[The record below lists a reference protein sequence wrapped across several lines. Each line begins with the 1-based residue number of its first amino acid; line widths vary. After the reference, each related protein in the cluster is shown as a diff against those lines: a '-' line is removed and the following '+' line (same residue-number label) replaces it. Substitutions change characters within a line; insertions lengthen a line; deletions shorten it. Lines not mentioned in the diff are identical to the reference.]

1 MLILFTGIKQHI
13 GLLFI
18 ALLCVAATGALA
30 DVAIPPLK
38 SHITDLT
45 GTLTKTETAQLEQQL
60 ANFEAKKGSQI
71 VVLIVPSTQPETI
84 EQYSIRVVEAWK
96 LGRKGID
103 DGVLL
108 LVAKNDRTLRIETGY
123 GLEGA
128 LPDAIARRIIDEGIT
143 PKFKHGNFFG
153 GLQTGIRQIIS
164 VIEGEPL
171 PVPAQQSRESAGTN
185 LMLENII
192 PVLFVMLMLGRM
204 LQATFGRMTG
214 ATITS
219 SIAGLLI
226 WLISSSLLIAVLVAI
241 AAFVISLFEQ
251 TGRIIHQGGSRN
263 GHRNWPGGGGFSS
276 GGFRG
281 GGGGGFGGGG
291 ASGRW

>member
-1 MLILFTGIKQHI
+1 
-13 GLLFI
+13 
-18 ALLCVAATGALA
+18 
-30 DVAIPPLK
+30 
-38 SHITDLT
+38 
-45 GTLTKTETAQLEQQL
+45 
-60 ANFEAKKGSQI
+60 
-71 VVLIVPSTQPETI
+71 
-84 EQYSIRVVEAWK
+84 
-96 LGRKGID
+96 

-143 PKFKHGNFFG
+143 PKLKHGNFFG

-171 PVPAQQSRESAGTN
+171 PVPAQQSIESAGTN
-185 LMLENII
+185 LVLENII

-214 ATITS
+214 ATIAS

-241 AAFVISLFEQ
+241 A
-251 TGRIIHQGGSRN
+251 
-263 GHRNWPGGGGFSS
+263 
-276 GGFRG
+276 
-281 GGGGGFGGGG
+281 
-291 ASGRW
+291 

>member
-1 MLILFTGIKQHI
+1 MLILFTGIKRHI

-18 ALLCVAATGALA
+18 ALLCVAATGSLA

-45 GTLTKTETAQLEQQL
+45 GTLTKTETIQLEQQL
-60 ANFEAKKGSQI
+60 ANFEEKKGSQI
-71 VVLIVPSTQPETI
+71 AVLIVPSTQPETI

-143 PKFKHGNFFG
+143 PKLKHGNFFG

-171 PVPAQQSRESAGTN
+171 PVPAQQSIESAGTN
-185 LMLENII
+185 LVLENII

-204 LQATFGRMTG
+204 LQATFGKMTG
-214 ATITS
+214 ATIAS

-241 AAFVISLFEQ
+241 AAFVISLFEKK
-251 TGRIIHQGGSRN
+251 GRIIHQGGSRN
-263 GHRNWPGGGGFSS
+263 GRRNWPGGGGFSS

-281 GGGGGFGGGG
+281 GGGGFGGGG

>member
-1 MLILFTGIKQHI
+1 MLILFTGIKRHI

-18 ALLCVAATGALA
+18 ALLCVAATGSLA

-45 GTLTKTETAQLEQQL
+45 GTLTKTETIQLEQQL
-60 ANFEAKKGSQI
+60 ANFEGKKGSQI
-71 VVLIVPSTQPETI
+71 AVLIVPSTQPETI

-143 PKFKHGNFFG
+143 PKLKHGNFFG

-171 PVPAQQSRESAGTN
+171 PVPAQQSIESAGTN
-185 LMLENII
+185 LVLENII

-204 LQATFGRMTG
+204 LQATFGKMTG
-214 ATITS
+214 ATIAS

-281 GGGGGFGGGG
+281 GGGGFGGGG

>member
-1 MLILFTGIKQHI
+1 MSAIFTGIKQYAR
-13 GLLFI
+13 LLVV
-18 ALLCVAATGALA
+18 ALLCIASTGTLA
-30 DVAIPPLK
+30 DVAIPPFK
-38 SHITDLT
+38 SYITDLT
-45 GTLTKTETAQLEQQL
+45 GTLTKIEATKLEQQL
-60 ANFEAKKGSQI
+60 ASFEAKKGSQI
-71 VVLIVPSTQPETI
+71 AVLIIPTTQPETI

-108 LVAKNDRTLRIETGY
+108 LVARNDRTLRIETGY

-143 PKFKHGNFFG
+143 PEFKRGNFFG

-171 PVPAQQSRESAGTN
+171 PAPAQQARESTGTN
-185 LMLENII
+185 LVLENII

-204 LQATFGRMTG
+204 LQATFGKMAG

-219 SIAGLLI
+219 GIAGLLI
-226 WLISSSLLIAVLVAI
+226 WLISSSLLIAILIAI

-251 TGRIIHQGGSRN
+251 TGRIIHQRGS
-263 GHRNWPGGGGFSS
+263 RNWPGGGGFSS